1 MDGAY
6 LPLLQTNLICSF
18 QRRRVSFWKGCPNC
32 RRFCLDAQCWASRRS
47 HSVRC
52 YGCSRV
58 LDRVVAC
65 IKPLYSCYFDIYIY
79 IVGAPGLG
87 SLQYNSVL
95 DFTIEEW
102 QAERTVP
109 PWQVLDN
116 WKSAESKPVF
126 SSQAYASTKNGK
138 SPKFLPSFF
147 LFQCSAGHVA
157 KQYEILGKHVEDY
170 CCRL

>member
-1 MDGAY
+1 MLFPAPPSQ
-6 LPLLQTNLICSF
+6 LLKRVSKLQTVLSWCSM
-18 QRRRVSFWKGCPNC
+18 
-32 RRFCLDAQCWASRRS
+32 LDFASLAQCSLLWLQPGTRS
-47 HSVRC
+47 GC
-52 YGCSRV
+52 Y
-58 LDRVVAC
+58 LHKTF
-65 IKPLYSCYFDIYIY
+65 IFMLFWYTYIYIY

-87 SLQYNSVL
+87 SLQCNSVL